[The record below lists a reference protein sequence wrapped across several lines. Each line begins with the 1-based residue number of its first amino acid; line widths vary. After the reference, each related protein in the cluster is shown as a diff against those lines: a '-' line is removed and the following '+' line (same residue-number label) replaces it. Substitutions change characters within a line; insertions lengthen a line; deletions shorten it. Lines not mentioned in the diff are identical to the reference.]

1 MRSARTTLI
10 ALLLAV
16 ALGGSAALSTGCTSS
31 AKGESEGGTKAVTYK
46 IGVGMPITQGAT
58 ALGEGI
64 TRSAELAVKEANSS
78 ERAKE
83 LGITFEVASGDD
95 LGDPKT
101 GVTVANL
108 FSGDPK
114 MIGIMGHLNSGVC
127 LPASKV
133 YSDNNLVMVA
143 PAATNPELT
152 LQGLENV
159 FRLSTIDTVQ
169 GSYAADAAT
178 GKLGFKK
185 AFVIDD
191 STPYGEGLAAEF
203 AKGFKAAGGTVL
215 ETEKI
220 SDKDTEFSALA
231 TRIKAA
237 NPDVVY
243 LGGVYN
249 AGALLLK
256 QIRDTGS
263 KAAFMGGDGLK
274 DDQLMA
280 LGTAAAAEGALATSI
295 GLPLEKLEAGEEFIT
310 AYEAEYPGKD
320 MSAYDAYG
328 YDSINVI
335 IDAAFAVADEVGA
348 DKLATP
354 AGRKAII
361 EAVSKT
367 DTEGLT
373 GKIAFDEKG
382 DTVNKVITLYVV
394 KNGQW
399 VAYE

>member
-1 MRSARTTLI
+1 MRLHRKVISTVLLFA
-10 ALLLAV
+10 ALAST
-16 ALGGSAALSTGCTSS
+16 GLSTGCTDS
-31 AKGESEGGTKAVTYK
+31 AKGGSESGARTYK

-64 TRSAELAVKEANSS
+64 TRSAELAVKQANAS
-78 ERAKE
+78 ERAKK
-83 LGITFEVASGDD
+83 LGITFEVAPGDD

-108 FSGDPK
+108 FAGDPK
-114 MIGIMGHLNSGVC
+114 MIGVMGHLNSGVC

-152 LQGLENV
+152 LQGLDNV

-169 GSYAADAAT
+169 GSFAADAAYAT
-178 GKLGFKK
+178 LGFKT

-203 AKGFKAAGGTVL
+203 AKGFKAAGGTVVG
-215 ETEKI
+215 TEKTA
-220 SDKDTEFSALA
+220 DKDSEFSALA

-237 NPDVVY
+237 DPDVVY
-243 LGGVYN
+243 YGGVYN

-256 QIRDTGS
+256 QLRDTGS
-263 KAAFMGGDGLK
+263 DAALMGGDGMK
-274 DDQLMA
+274 DEQLIE
-280 LGTAAAAEGALATSI
+280 LGSAKAAEGAYATSI
-295 GLPLEKLEAGEEFIT
+295 GLPIEKLEAGEEFIA
-310 AYEAEYPGKD
+310 AYEAEYPGED

-328 YDSINVI
+328 FDSMNVI
-335 IDAAFAVADEVGA
+335 IDAALTVAEELGA

-354 AGRKAII
+354 AGRTAII
-361 EAVSKT
+361 EAVSVT

-373 GKIAFDEKG
+373 GRIAFDDKG
-382 DTVNKVITLYVV
+382 DTVNKVITLYTV
-394 KNGQW
+394 KNGEW
-399 VAYE
+399 VAY

>member
-1 MRSARTTLI
+1 MKSQSTRTLALALAG
-10 ALLLAV
+10 ALLL
-16 ALGGSAALSTGCTSS
+16 GSMLTGCSS
-31 AKGESEGGTKAVTYK
+31 KPTAEAGASGDVTYK
-46 IGVGMPITQGAT
+46 IGVGMPLTQGAT

-64 TRSAELAVKEANSS
+64 TRASELAVKDANAS
-78 ERAKE
+78 ERAKK
-83 LGITFEVASGDD
+83 LGITFEVAAGDD

-108 FSGDPK
+108 FAGDPK
-114 MIGIMGHLNSGVC
+114 MIGVMGHLNSGVC

-169 GSYAADAAT
+169 GSFAADAAAKT
-178 GKLGFKK
+178 LGFKK

-191 STPYGEGLAAEF
+191 STPYGEGLASEF
-203 AKGFKAAGGTVL
+203 AKSFKAAGGTVL

-256 QIRDTGS
+256 QIRDAGS
-263 KAAFMGGDGLK
+263 QAAFMGGDGLK
-274 DDQLMA
+274 DDQLIA
-280 LGTAAAAEGALATSI
+280 LGTPAAAEGAFATSI
-295 GLPLEKLEAGEEFIT
+295 GLPLEKLEAGEEFIA
-310 AYEAEYPGKD
+310 AYEAEYPGKP

-328 YDSINVI
+328 YDSTMVI
-335 IDAAFAVADEVGA
+335 VDAALTVAEEIGA

-361 EAVSKT
+361 EAVAKT
-367 DTEGLT
+367 KTEGLT
-373 GKIAFDEKG
+373 GSIAFDDKG
-382 DTVNKVITLYVV
+382 DTLNKVITLYTV
-394 KNGQW
+394 KDGTW